1 VDALPAFVMTPDAT
15 QQVASVVSYKALAP
29 KDEKVANVFAGLVV
43 DGIVPDRN
51 AKVQAG
57 PHAVILPPKAE
68 TAAANP

>member
-1 VDALPAFVMTPDAT
+1 MTPDAKD
-15 QQVASVVSYKALAP
+15 QVAAVVSYKDQAP

-57 PHAVILPPKAE
+57 PHAIILPPKPQT
-68 TAAANP
+68 TAASNQ